1 MDENGDQ
8 LTNAETRTRTL
19 KDGRIL
25 AYCEYG
31 DSKGV
36 PVFYAHGGPG
46 SRLEAA
52 LFDDCASRHGFR
64 LIATDRPGMGRSTY
78 KPGRTLLDYPRD
90 LAELA
95 DILDIDRFGVMGM
108 SGGGAH
114 TVVCAYA
121 QADRLLFNIALCG
134 YTNFAEL
141 PGAEKMLPTKAD
153 QIFVGLSKKYPRL
166 FGAFFEIMAFA
177 IKYFPNALYKEL
189 LNIGNATDKQ
199 VCQDQNFKSHFIKD
213 QKEAFIQ
220 GGKGVALDSAIHY
233 LDWGFLLKDIPGR
246 VIIMHGTED
255 NLVPYTFAEHLAEN
269 IPNAELHLLEGE
281 GHLFP
286 VPHQDLIFEIAKK
299 ELAGN

>member
-1 MDENGDQ
+1 MINV
-8 LTNAETRTRTL
+8 ETRTQTL
-19 KDGRIL
+19 RDGRIL

-31 DSKGV
+31 DSNGV

-52 LFDDCASRHGFR
+52 IFDDCASRHGFR
-64 LIATDRPGMGRSTY
+64 LIATDRPGMGRSTF
-78 KPGRTLLDYPRD
+78 KPDRTLLDYPRD

-95 DILDIDRFGVMGM
+95 DILTIDRYGVMGM

-141 PGAEKMLPTKAD
+141 PGAEKMLPSRAD
-153 QIFVGLSKKYPRL
+153 QIVFGLSKRSPRL
-166 FGAFFEIMAFA
+166 FNALFEITAFG
-177 IKYFPNALYKEL
+177 IKYFPNLFYKEL
-189 LNIGNATDKQ
+189 INLGNKA
-199 VCQDQNFKSHFIKD
+199 DQQICADPDFKTQFIAD
-213 QKEAFIQ
+213 QLEAMVQ

-233 LDWGFLLKDIPGR
+233 LDWGFRLREIPGQ
-246 VIIMHGTED
+246 VIILHGTED
-255 NLVPYTFAEHLAEN
+255 NLVPVGFAEHLGVN

-286 VPHQDLIFEIAKK
+286 VTHQDMIFEIAKT
-299 ELAGN
+299 ELEGNQ